1 MGCFSWGQE
10 SRGALCL
17 CKEFFKEHPSGKQ
30 GDIIF
35 LDTPTYNK
43 NIYLVTLASL
53 HPKQLF
59 SSSKHSSFQARKGSV
74 LHGVARV
81 ASRPGASILEPAPC
95 LPGSRESN
103 IAKG

>member
-1 MGCFSWGQE
+1 MGFFSWGQE
-10 SRGALCL
+10 LRGALCL
-17 CKEFFKEHPSGKQ
+17 CKEFFKEHPSGEQ

-53 HPKQLF
+53 HPEQLF
-59 SSSKHSSFQARKGSV
+59 SSSKHSFFQAGKGSV
-74 LHGVARV
+74 LHEVARV
-81 ASRPGASILEPAPC
+81 ASRAGASIPEPAPC

-103 IAKG
+103 TAKR